1 MKFEEK
7 LKKYTSEEI
16 WQEYCGF
23 LDLSVDEYMHI
34 QNRLLL
40 EQIEIFGK
48 SGLGKQIFGDDIPT
62 SVEEFRKNVPF
73 TTYEDYADTLLMKRI
88 SMLPAEPVVWL
99 QTTWEGG
106 GFPAKIAPYS
116 AGMLETCRK
125 NAITAII
132 MSSSTG
138 RARFRVKQNGRLL
151 YSLAPMPYI
160 TGLFPEIIDS
170 EFTFKWLP
178 ALKDTKKMSFAQK
191 SKKGFELG
199 IKGGIDY
206 MFGMSSILHGMSLIF
221 DSSLNKGGSKLTS
234 IWGTSPRQLIRL
246 LIAKYRCKRDN
257 RPIMP
262 KDIFSISGF
271 VCAGTDSTL
280 YKDELEHAWGVRPL
294 EIFGG
299 TEPSLMGVETWSR
312 NGLVFF
318 PDVCFY
324 EFIPENEMRRAMQHP
339 GYVPHSY
346 LMNELV
352 ANQCYELVI
361 TVFKGGS
368 LVRYRVGDVYR
379 CLRLKNRQDNL
390 DLPQF
395 EYIDRV
401 PNIIDIAG
409 FTRITKKEI
418 ETVIKLSCL
427 PIGSWFAL
435 KEYDAD
441 NRSYLH
447 IYLESTAKDGNHMIP
462 HIIKEHMNVYFRY
475 YDGDYKDLKKIL
487 SVDPLKVTVLKYGT
501 MKRYKTKYGV
511 DIPQINPSLEEV
523 IEIMRLNY
531 KPDVKAVKKNV
542 NK

>member
-1 MKFEEK
+1 
-7 LKKYTSEEI
+7 
-16 WQEYCGF
+16 
-23 LDLSVDEYMHI
+23 
-34 QNRLLL
+34 
-40 EQIEIFGK
+40 
-48 SGLGKQIFGDDIPT
+48 
-62 SVEEFRKNVPF
+62 
-73 TTYEDYADTLLMKRI
+73 
-88 SMLPAEPVVWL
+88 
-99 QTTWEGG
+99 
-106 GFPAKIAPYS
+106 
-116 AGMLETCRK
+116 
-125 NAITAII
+125 
-132 MSSSTG
+132 
-138 RARFRVKQNGRLL
+138 
-151 YSLAPMPYI
+151 
-160 TGLFPEIIDS
+160 
-170 EFTFKWLP
+170 
-178 ALKDTKKMSFAQK
+178 
-191 SKKGFELG
+191 
-199 IKGGIDY
+199 
-206 MFGMSSILHGMSLIF
+206 
-221 DSSLNKGGSKLTS
+221 
-234 IWGTSPRQLIRL
+234 
-246 LIAKYRCKRDN
+246 
-257 RPIMP
+257 MP